1 MLTYDPE
8 AGGQGEARLEGR
20 GVHGVDVVQPQPQ
33 GHEQQQRPP
42 RQTRTSL
49 TQSLTTTPYRLQT
62 RLLHFTDYQGIVH
75 SHVNTDIV
83 TRVIFTQLPQHL
95 QYKYVEE

>member
-20 GVHGVDVVQPQPQ
+20 GVHGVDVAQPEPQ

-42 RQTRTSL
+42 RLTRT
-49 TQSLTTTPYRLQT
+49 TPTLTTALYRLQT

-83 TRVIFTQLPQHL
+83 TRVIFTQFPQHL
-95 QYKYVEE
+95 QYKYVNE

>member
-20 GVHGVDVVQPQPQ
+20 GVHGVDVAQPEPQ

-42 RQTRTSL
+42 RLTSL
-49 TQSLTTTPYRLQT
+49 NLTTALYRLQT
-62 RLLHFTDYQGIVH
+62 RLFHFTDYQGIVH
-75 SHVNTDIV
+75 SHVNTYIV
-83 TRVIFTQLPQHL
+83 TRVIFAQLPQHL
-95 QYKYVEE
+95 QCKYVNE